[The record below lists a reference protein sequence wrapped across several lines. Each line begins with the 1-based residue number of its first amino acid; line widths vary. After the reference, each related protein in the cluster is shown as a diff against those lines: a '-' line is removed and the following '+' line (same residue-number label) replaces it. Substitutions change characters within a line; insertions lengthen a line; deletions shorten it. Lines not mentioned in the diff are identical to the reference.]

1 MPWDSL
7 IGMNPE
13 FGVNMYTLLYIK
25 EITNK
30 DLLYSIGNYIQYLV
44 ITYNGKES
52 KNNVDSAKS
61 PLSVAFSRQEYWSG
75 LPFPS
80 PKNNVYIHIYVC
92 VCVCV
97 CVYIYNLLTFN

>member
-1 MPWDSL
+1 
-7 IGMNPE
+7 MNPE

-61 PLSVAFSRQEYWSG
+61 CPILVIPWTVDCQSPLSMGFSRQEYWSG

-80 PKNNVYIHIYVC
+80 PKNNVYIHIYMC
-92 VCVCV
+92 I
-97 CVYIYNLLTFN
+97 YIIY